1 MYPNLILWLIISVF
15 IGIVGFKMEI
25 NKNKKLGSNIVAAFL
40 GVFPFAF
47 LTHFLIWTD
56 DGFVN
61 PVAAVVG
68 MVCGLIAVKLE
79 DYVFLRV

>member
-1 MYPNLILWLIISVF
+1 MFV
-15 IGIVGFKMEI
+15 GIVGSKMEI

-61 PVAAVVG
+61 PVAAVMG